1 MNGMKWI
8 VGKVFLVDADI
19 MNDGRNVPVF
29 VGRGLKGI

>member
-1 MNGMKWI
+1 MKWI

-29 VGRGLKGI
+29 VREGP